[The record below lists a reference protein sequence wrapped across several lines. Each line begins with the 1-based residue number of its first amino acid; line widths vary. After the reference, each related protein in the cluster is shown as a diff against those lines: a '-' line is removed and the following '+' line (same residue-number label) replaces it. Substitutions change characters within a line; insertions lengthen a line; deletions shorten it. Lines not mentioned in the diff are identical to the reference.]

1 MQWRIIGNTTQEL
14 SGRAPFDVVSV
25 DGVGLSAVRRIVERG
40 PFQVGVTDVGYRH
53 DERSINMVL
62 VSASASKANADAARD
77 ALFRLLRPSDAPL
90 TLECTRDDNAVR
102 RIDVHVVGVVD
113 AAANAYD
120 RIGAMQRYALQLMAP
135 FPYWRAPGAQFWLT
149 LGADDPQQS
158 GSNSSSGYEV
168 PTEVPT
174 ITVQSSGLDFVFP
187 LSYEGSADSFP
198 LLTVFGPASG
208 IVIENETAGTTLSLP
223 NLSLSAG
230 QYIDID
236 LAFSAKTVLRDNG
249 SNQIAQ
255 LATTSDIVTWRLI
268 PGLNNIRF
276 TVGSAATAATGLKI
290 TYVVQYISL

>member
-14 SGRAPFDVVSV
+14 SDRAPFDVVSV

-77 ALFRLLRPSDAPL
+77 ALFRLLRPSDTPL

-135 FPYWRAPGAQFWLT
+135 FPYWRAPETQFWLT

-223 NLSLSAG
+223 NLALSAG